1 MKLMN
6 IDVNKLDE
14 LFAIIDSC
22 KGRVEL
28 VSEEGDR
35 INMKSKLSQ
44 VVSLANIFAAGS
56 DVINQ
61 LELVAY
67 EPEDTAK
74 LFDFMMGR

>member
-14 LFAIIDSC
+14 LFAIIDGC

-44 VVSLANIFAAGS
+44 VVSLANIFTAGA

-67 EPEDTAK
+67 DPEDAEK
-74 LFDFMMGR
+74 LIHFMMN

>member
-6 IDVNKLDE
+6 IDVDKLDE

-28 VSEEGDR
+28 VSEEGDC

-44 VVSLANIFAAGS
+44 VVSLANIFAAGA

-67 EPEDTAK
+67 DPEDTAK
-74 LFDFMMGR
+74 LVKFMMGR

>member
-14 LFAIIDSC
+14 LFAIIDEC

-44 VVSLANIFAAGS
+44 VVSLANIFAAGA

-67 EPEDTAK
+67 DPEDAEK
-74 LFDFMMGR
+74 LIRFMMN

>member
-14 LFAIIDSC
+14 LFAIIDGC

-44 VVSLANIFAAGS
+44 IVSLANIFAAGA

-67 EPEDTAK
+67 NPEDAAK
-74 LFDFMMGR
+74 LFDFMMG

>member
-14 LFAIIDSC
+14 LFAIIDGC

-44 VVSLANIFAAGS
+44 VVSLANIFAAGA

-67 EPEDTAK
+67 NPEDAAK
-74 LFDFMMGR
+74 LFNFMMG

>member
-6 IDVNKLDE
+6 IDVDKLDE

-22 KGRVEL
+22 KGRVDL

-44 VVSLANIFAAGS
+44 VVSLANIFTAGS

-67 EPEDTAK
+67 DPEDAAK
-74 LFDFMMGR
+74 LIHFMMN

>member
-14 LFAIIDSC
+14 LFAIIDGC

-44 VVSLANIFAAGS
+44 IVSLANIFAAGA

-67 EPEDTAK
+67 NPEDAAK
-74 LFDFMMGR
+74 LFNFMMG

>member
-14 LFAIIDSC
+14 LFAIIDGC

-44 VVSLANIFAAGS
+44 YVSLANIFSAGS
-56 DVINQ
+56 EVVSQ
-61 LELVAY
+61 LELIA
-67 EPEDTAK
+67 ENPEDTAK
-74 LFDFMMGR
+74 LIQFMMN

>member
-1 MKLMN
+1 MN

-14 LFAIIDSC
+14 LFAIIDEC

-44 VVSLANIFAAGS
+44 VVSLANIFAAGA

-67 EPEDTAK
+67 DPEDAEK
-74 LFDFMMGR
+74 LIRFMMN